1 MLYGLS
7 DEHAIVSVV
16 GLGRRDA
23 GVKKDENWHEGKEN
37 VRQAVA
43 GARPA
48 SVSIHKYIAGG
59 VQALRAVG
67 VGHIR
72 VDACG
77 HAASAAEGAALALF
91 TYDENKRAEVRESTP
106 TLELLG

>member
-1 MLYGLS
+1 MARRKGKR
-7 DEHAIVSVV
+7 AT
-16 GLGRRDA
+16 GRCRCSA
-23 GVKKDENWHEGKEN
+23 GFLCLRGFI
-37 VRQAVA
+37 
-43 GARPA
+43 G
-48 SVSIHKYIAGG
+48 AGG

-91 TYDENKRAEVRESTP
+91 TYDENKRAESRETVP

>member
-1 MLYGLS
+1 MARRKGKRAAGRCWYNAGLWC
-7 DEHAIVSVV
+7 V
-16 GLGRRDA
+16 RRFI
-23 GVKKDENWHEGKEN
+23 G
-37 VRQAVA
+37 
-43 GARPA
+43 
-48 SVSIHKYIAGG
+48 AGG

-77 HAASAAEGAALALF
+77 YAASAAEGATLALF
-91 TYDENKRAEVRESTP
+91 TYDDNKLAESREAVP